1 VDPEGNTL
9 IVDGFAS
16 SLFEAAAGAGVAD
29 LLAAAEDPE
38 AAYAALSVL
47 VLAGMLESDPAPTLP
62 SRPAPTLASRPP
74 VTLVFVCYNG
84 APGLPGLLRTIR
96 AEDYPALQAVVV
108 DNASTDGSR
117 ELLEAAGSPFEAVL
131 LESNRGFA
139 GAFNAG
145 LARASGEWIAI
156 LNTDVELAPDAVSA
170 WVARALERPD
180 AGAVAAKMLLASNP
194 RFINS
199 LGNSILPR
207 DWGSDNFMGV
217 LDAGQFDAQQ
227 EVFSACFG
235 AALLSRKALE
245 QVGPPDPG
253 YFLYYEDTDWCYR
266 ARLGGFPIV
275 VAPRCL
281 VRHQFGGSVGDRPW
295 HFKLR
300 LVARN
305 RMRFTLLNLGGRALG
320 GYLWSYLRL
329 DAQQLARSLIR
340 RQRDDF
346 LAYARAYRDLLLE
359 APGLLAGRRTRRR
372 LKSPRL
378 AEEDILAL
386 NVVPRVHAHAGSEAR
401 LTEAVVREWYLAV
414 FPLSPGSGIR

>member
-1 VDPEGNTL
+1 
-9 IVDGFAS
+9 
-16 SLFEAAAGAGVAD
+16 
-29 LLAAAEDPE
+29 
-38 AAYAALSVL
+38 
-47 VLAGMLESDPAPTLP
+47 
-62 SRPAPTLASRPP
+62 
-74 VTLVFVCYNG
+74 
-84 APGLPGLLRTIR
+84 
-96 AEDYPALQAVVV
+96 
-108 DNASTDGSR
+108 
-117 ELLEAAGSPFEAVL
+117 
-131 LESNRGFA
+131 
-139 GAFNAG
+139 
-145 LARASGEWIAI
+145 
-156 LNTDVELAPDAVSA
+156 
-170 WVARALERPD
+170 
-180 AGAVAAKMLLASNP
+180 
-194 RFINS
+194 
-199 LGNSILPR
+199 
-207 DWGSDNFMGV
+207 
-217 LDAGQFDAQQ
+217 
-227 EVFSACFG
+227 
-235 AALLSRKALE
+235 
-245 QVGPPDPG
+245 
-253 YFLYYEDTDWCYR
+253 
-266 ARLGGFPIV
+266 

-401 LTEAVVREWYLAV
+401 LTEAVVREGYLAV